1 MAITVK
7 NNTNLVVKL
16 KKITDQMAIDLQ
28 TELLDAATEIR
39 VRTAGGRGIEGGGFK
54 AYEESTKRAKLGKGN
69 KGSRQ
74 ITPVNLTQSGD
85 MLESASLVK
94 ITKTNNQLIGT
105 IGFTNSEDAKKG
117 KWNQEKR
124 PWFGLS
130 NQQKTRI
137 IRRLT
142 GK

>member
-7 NNTNLVVKL
+7 NNTNLLVKL
-16 KKITDQMAIDLQ
+16 KKITDQMAIDLN
-28 TELLDAATEIR
+28 TELITAAAEIDA
-39 VRTAGGRGIEGGGFK
+39 RTSSGRGIEGGSFK
-54 AYEESTKRAKLGKGN
+54 PYAESTKAFKK
-69 KGSRQ
+69 KTSRQ
-74 ITPVNLTQSGD
+74 ISPVNLTQTGK
-85 MLESASLVK
+85 MLGAASKIK